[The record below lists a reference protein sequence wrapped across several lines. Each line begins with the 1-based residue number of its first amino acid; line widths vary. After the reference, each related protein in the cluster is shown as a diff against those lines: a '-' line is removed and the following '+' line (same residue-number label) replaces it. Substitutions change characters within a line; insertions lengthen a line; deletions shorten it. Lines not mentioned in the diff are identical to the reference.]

1 MSISDD
7 IKAAREML
15 AQARNAVPAAV
26 KEAKEAAV
34 TMVLEID
41 KLRAEAAAIRSELA
55 TLTNGGPAI
64 DEQTTTPLPPI
75 GPAVSYP

>member
-1 MSISDD
+1 MSFSDD

-15 AQARNAVPAAV
+15 AQAKAAVPVAIQ
-26 KEAKEAAV
+26 EAKDAAV
-34 TMVLEID
+34 TMVVEVD

-55 TLTNGGPAI
+55 TLTNGGPALE
-64 DEQTTTPLPPI
+64 DNTTPLPPV